1 MNFCPL
7 CHRDL
12 GTGTARALVPVSPV
26 VYPGVEGL
34 EVHGDCLAAARR
46 GEFDVPLPRV
56 PASALAV
63 VAVLL
68 LTVTVALLLVVF

>member
-12 GTGTARALVPVSPV
+12 GATGSRAFVPVSPV

-46 GEFDVPLPRV
+46 GEFEVAQPRV
-56 PASALAV
+56 PASALAL

-68 LTVTVALLLVVF
+68 LVTVALLLSVL

>member
-1 MNFCPL
+1 VNFCPL

-12 GTGTARALVPVSPV
+12 GATGSRAFVPVSPV

-46 GEFDVPLPRV
+46 GEFEVPQPRV
-56 PASALAV
+56 PASALAL

-68 LTVTVALLLVVF
+68 LVTVALLLSVL

>member
-12 GTGTARALVPVSPV
+12 GATGTRTFVPVSPV

-63 VAVLL
+63 VAVLTL
-68 LTVTVALLLVVF
+68 LVTVALLLVIL

>member
-1 MNFCPL
+1 MSFCPL

-12 GTGTARALVPVSPV
+12 GATGTRAFVPVSPV

-56 PASALAV
+56 AASALAV

-68 LTVTVALLLVVF
+68 LLVTVALLLVVL

>member
-1 MNFCPL
+1 VNFCPL

-12 GTGTARALVPVSPV
+12 GTGTARAFVPVSPV

-46 GEFDVPLPRV
+46 GEFDVPLPRGPV
-56 PASALAV
+56 STLVAT

-68 LTVTVALLLVVF
+68 LVTITIIVALF

>member
-1 MNFCPL
+1 MSFCPL

-12 GTGTARALVPVSPV
+12 GATGPRAFVPVSPV

-46 GEFDVPLPRV
+46 GEFDVPLPGV
-56 PASALAV
+56 PAGALAV

-68 LTVTVALLLVVF
+68 LAVIAALLVVAL

>member
-12 GTGTARALVPVSPV
+12 GATGSRAFVPVSPV

-34 EVHGDCLAAARR
+34 EVHGDCLAAVRR
-46 GEFDVPLPRV
+46 GEFDVPMPRV
-56 PASALAV
+56 SASALAFA
-63 VAVLL
+63 AVLTL
-68 LTVTVALLLVVF
+68 LVTVALLLVAL

>member
-1 MNFCPL
+1 MSFCPL

-12 GTGTARALVPVSPV
+12 GATGSRAFVPVSPV

-56 PASALAV
+56 SVSTIAAAVAVVLLVTVTILLAV
-63 VAVLL
+63 
-68 LTVTVALLLVVF
+68 F